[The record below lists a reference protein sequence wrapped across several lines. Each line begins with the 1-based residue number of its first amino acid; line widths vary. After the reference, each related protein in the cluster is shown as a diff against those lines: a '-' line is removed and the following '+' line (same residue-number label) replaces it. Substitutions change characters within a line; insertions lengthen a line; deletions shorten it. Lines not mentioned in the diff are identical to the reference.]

1 MHKDWI
7 CLLLESSK
15 LKQDTVKTLTMKP
28 NHCIKS
34 LFLALSAIA
43 TTTVM
48 GIPQAKAVS
57 FQEQQVSQDDFAV
70 VAVPFGYQEH
80 RLEIIEQI
88 PGKKQ
93 CWQESGSAPVKLDL
107 LLLNFDHTDSC
118 RRVINTNGYTLR
130 LNGEDD
136 RVARVVKI
144 VSNNGE
150 LQLVAFHK
158 DPSQPSIVIGKTNG
172 LTDGAMKI
180 ILNPGWQITKR
191 VHQGQVIDHLYLSGN
206 GSSTYSATSNTAA
219 TQGNNTSSTP
229 TTTVTQGTPTQ
240 PSIDPNTI
248 VNSVD
253 QIYNG
258 IVSPILRDL
267 SKTQSNN

>member
-1 MHKDWI
+1 M
-7 CLLLESSK
+7 
-15 LKQDTVKTLTMKP
+15 MKP
-28 NHCIKS
+28 NHRIKS

-43 TTTVM
+43 TTTVTNV
-48 GIPQAKAVS
+48 PQAKAVS
-57 FQEQQVSQDDFAV
+57 FQEQQVNQDDFAV

-107 LLLNFDHTDSC
+107 LLLDFDHTDSC
-118 RRVINTNGYTLR
+118 RRIINTNGYTLR

-136 RVARVVKI
+136 RVAHVVKI
-144 VSNNGE
+144 VPNNGE

-191 VHQGQVIDHLYLSGN
+191 VHEGKTIDHLYLSGN
-206 GSSTYSATSNTAA
+206 GSSTYSATSNTTT
-219 TQGNNTSSTP
+219 TQGSNTSSSSTA
-229 TTTVTQGTPTQ
+229 TTAPQAPAQ
-240 PSIDPNTI
+240 PKVNPSALA
-248 VNSVD
+248 NSVD
-253 QIYNG
+253 QIYNN

-267 SKTQSNN
+267 SNGQSGK